1 MLESTSSAKRWV
13 CLPCVVSVSHG
24 PPCAHAYTSRVL
36 SATRAKAMVFTAAEM
51 KMAKQEHSRVSRNIN
66 EFKEKCRALLKRN
79 AGVIDAGDF
88 KVW

>member
-1 MLESTSSAKRWV
+1 
-13 CLPCVVSVSHG
+13 
-24 PPCAHAYTSRVL
+24 
-36 SATRAKAMVFTAAEM
+36 MVFTAAEM

-88 KVW
+88 KVWQPPYPRHTFAPHTVFVTGVLCGCTHWAGAG